1 MARGWESKSV
11 EEQQSVASQPVEGNR
26 SAADRERENQ
36 KRSLELQ
43 ISRVE
48 AQLAEAKD
56 DRHKKILDAA
66 LSDLRDRRDKISNL

>member
-11 EEQQSVASQPVEGNR
+11 EEQQSVASAPIGGNR
-26 SAADRERENQ
+26 SAADRELVNQ

-56 DRHKKILDAA
+56 GRHKKILDAA
-66 LSDLRDRRDKISNL
+66 LSDLRSKISHL